1 MANREEPDTSE
12 AVVVALALQKLRM
25 RGGLVASRLRD
36 AGDGSFLR
44 LPSVLAHA
52 ARHEV
57 EPPEAALQVISKA
70 IRELANGTHRIVA
83 DSVLGAGLLADAYVE
98 HGFDERVIR
107 SLRAASLMQRRT
119 TLLANWRQLHLA
131 IGIPAPVAP
140 SDRTLRGTIE
150 PEVFRQLA
158 RRLILLD
165 PPHPDKTEQP
175 DETEAPDE
183 QPLPP
188 ARRPRPAGRVIVV
201 GGAVFDFVW
210 RTNVIPQHETSTLA
224 DDCLLLP
231 GGKGVSQAVAAAR
244 LGLKV
249 SLVAAL
255 GDDWFGQA
263 IVDHL
268 RDENVDTSLLKIV
281 PGARTPLTGVME
293 LSLGDS
299 IAAVWRNKSAIN
311 LGIRD
316 IELLSR
322 QITDADAVLAT
333 FEVPLET
340 LHRTLELARSGPG
353 RHPTVIVTPGQPY
366 RNDRLSRQHLGM
378 IDFLV
383 GHTWELKRYLPPDET
398 RFDPGRLAEH
408 LLGRGLGT
416 LCLLENGSGLVY
428 SQTVPELRR
437 LPTASSFSKVSA
449 ITRDA
454 FCAALAA
461 KLIDDGQFSV
471 AVAAWATAAMEC
483 AAEDYTESS
492 MMPDRDRIE
501 RKLRNPG

>member
-36 AGDGSFLR
+36 AGDGSLLR

-98 HGFDERVIR
+98 HGFDDRVVR
-107 SLRAASLMQRRT
+107 SLRATSLMQRRT

-131 IGIPAPVAP
+131 IGISAPVAP

-158 RRLILLD
+158 RRLILPDPLD
-165 PPHPDKTEQP
+165 A
-175 DETEAPDE
+175 DEPDE
-183 QPLPP
+183 QPFPVP
-188 ARRPRPAGRVIVV
+188 RARPAGRVIVV

-255 GDDWFGQA
+255 GDDWFGQT

-299 IAAVWRNKSAIN
+299 IAAVWRNKGAIS

-340 LHRTLELARSGPG
+340 LHRTLELARSGTG
-353 RHPTVIVTPGQPY
+353 HQPTVIVTPGQPY

-383 GHTWELKRYLPPDET
+383 GHTWELKRYLPPDTT

-408 LLGRGLGT
+408 LLDRGLGT

-437 LPTASSFSKVSA
+437 LPTTSSFSKVSA